1 VNSSVDT
8 ILHESPQI
16 AETIVLADGTEY
28 GVIGCSE
35 FPLEIPAS
43 SVNWGLN
50 VKIADLGMGNNGG
63 IIL

>member
-1 VNSSVDT
+1 
-8 ILHESPQI
+8 
-16 AETIVLADGTEY
+16 LADGTEY

-43 SVNWGLN
+43 SANWGLN